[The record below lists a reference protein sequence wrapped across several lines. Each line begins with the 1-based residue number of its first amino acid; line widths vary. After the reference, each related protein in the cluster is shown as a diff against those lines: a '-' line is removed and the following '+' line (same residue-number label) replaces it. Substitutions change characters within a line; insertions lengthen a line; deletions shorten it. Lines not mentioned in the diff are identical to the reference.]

1 MSATPRLVAAALRDS
16 PQASL
21 LLARWEATQRAALSI
36 AAACRAVAGFDPI
49 QPGACELRGETLW
62 LNLPSP
68 SHSAKLRQATPRL
81 LSNLAADGIRV
92 YEIKTRVQP
101 AVTSYPGDGT
111 ATPSS
116 GSSPGIAWP
125 SNDERAVAAVT
136 ELVGAIAESPLKQAA
151 QRLAVTLRKRLTGGR
166 GF

>member
-1 MSATPRLVAAALRDS
+1 MSATPRLIAAALRDS
-16 PQASL
+16 PQAAE
-21 LLARWEATQRAALSI
+21 LLARWEATQRAAASI
-36 AAACRAVAGFDPI
+36 SAACRAMAGFDPVA
-49 QPGACELRGETLW
+49 PGACELRGETLW

-111 ATPSS
+111 ATSLGDSS
-116 GSSPGIAWP
+116 SDRPWRVSDDA
-125 SNDERAVAAVT
+125 AVAAV
-136 ELVGAIAESPLKQAA
+136 
-151 QRLAVTLRKRLTGGR
+151 
-166 GF
+166 

>member
-16 PQASL
+16 PQAAV

-36 AAACRAVAGFDPI
+36 AAACRSVAGFDPVK
-49 QPGACELRGETLW
+49 PGACELRGETLW

-81 LSNLAADGIRV
+81 LSNLAASGVRV
-92 YEIKTRVQP
+92 YEVKTRVQA

-111 ATPSS
+111 GTPSS

-125 SNDERAVAAVT
+125 LNDESAVAAVT
-136 ELVGAIAESPLKQAA
+136 ELAASIAESPLKQAA
-151 QRLAVTLRKRLTGGR
+151 QRLAATLRKRLTGGR
-166 GF
+166 AF